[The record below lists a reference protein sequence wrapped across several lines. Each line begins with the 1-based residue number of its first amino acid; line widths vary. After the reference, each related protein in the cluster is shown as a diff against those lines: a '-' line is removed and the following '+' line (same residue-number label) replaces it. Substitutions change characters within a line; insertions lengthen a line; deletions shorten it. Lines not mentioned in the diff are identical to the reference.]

1 MVNDLIKSFPGEV
14 LRLAL
19 LSTHYRQPL
28 NWTESIIA
36 QSKKTLDR
44 YYRYLYEKRDIKINE
59 KKPQINEN
67 TVLLA
72 LSDDLNSSLAL
83 AELSKILDNKEKK
96 PADVVKSLLLDG
108 GKILGILQESPSR
121 WLGYEKNN
129 KKIDIS
135 LIENLIQERIKARE
149 NKDFALADSI
159 RLKLN
164 NMGIEI
170 EDSKSN
176 TTWRKI

>member
-1 MVNDLIKSFPGEV
+1 M
-14 LRLAL
+14 
-19 LSTHYRQPL
+19 
-28 NWTESIIA
+28 
-36 QSKKTLDR
+36 
-44 YYRYLYEKRDIKINE
+44 
-59 KKPQINEN
+59 
-67 TVLLA
+67 
-72 LSDDLNSSLAL
+72 
-83 AELSKILDNKEKK
+83 DNKEKK
-96 PADVVKSLLLDG
+96 PAEVVKSLLLRG

-170 EDSKSN
+170 EDSKSS